1 MKTRTIAA
9 LAAVSLFPALGF
21 AQSTPAVPRVPPVPP
36 VPAIAPV
43 PPPGDDDGDRAPK
56 VPVTFL
62 GVETSDVPSVVAEQL
77 GLAKGF
83 GLVDDYV
90 VPNSPAAAAGVQA
103 NDILKMLND
112 QILTEP
118 NQLAKL
124 IRSFNEGTSV
134 TLTVLRKGT
143 ETKLTAKLAKK
154 EVPQRRGMRH
164 WHDGRGFG
172 GLGPEFNES
181 MKQLGEELGNMDF
194 SMFDPSAMNEVR
206 EQARDAQRGV
216 REATR
221 EAARA
226 ARDAAREFR
235 VSRQD
240 NGALKTTHIDMNRA
254 QIVYHDT
261 QGELKL
267 ENVSGKKVLTAK
279 DPEGRLVFSGPVDT
293 KEEMDKLPP
302 DVRQRY
308 DKLEQKDLPAIA
320 PSVKSDGRESEA
332 NEDDNDNDGDDNDG
346 DGASVLQV
354 SCPAAAPVNAT
365 AFDLNI
371 VLI

>member
-1 MKTRTIAA
+1 
-9 LAAVSLFPALGF
+9 
-21 AQSTPAVPRVPPVPP
+21 
-36 VPAIAPV
+36 
-43 PPPGDDDGDRAPK
+43 
-56 VPVTFL
+56 
-62 GVETSDVPSVVAEQL
+62 
-77 GLAKGF
+77 
-83 GLVDDYV
+83 
-90 VPNSPAAAAGVQA
+90 
-103 NDILKMLND
+103 
-112 QILTEP
+112 
-118 NQLAKL
+118 
-124 IRSFNEGTSV
+124 
-134 TLTVLRKGT
+134 
-143 ETKLTAKLAKK
+143 
-154 EVPQRRGMRH
+154 
-164 WHDGRGFG
+164 
-172 GLGPEFNES
+172 
-181 MKQLGEELGNMDF
+181 
-194 SMFDPSAMNEVR
+194 
-206 EQARDAQRGV
+206 
-216 REATR
+216 
-221 EAARA
+221 
-226 ARDAAREFR
+226 
-235 VSRQD
+235 
-240 NGALKTTHIDMNRA
+240 MNRA